1 MARQRQAAA
10 RLARTTHGLPGA
22 CGHART
28 AASPMG
34 QQLRQQGAAAELE
47 ERHRL
52 CAARCETP
60 RHRAATHGRSRTAF
74 AAVKESPAG
83 AFLCV
88 SVCGPVLGGCGA
100 HSLAAPVTQATWGR
114 STALSRAPARSG
126 DRRPRWQSRHV
137 APVWRPRESRSHPGA
152 CVQPSRPACGADAC
166 PAVRH
171 SRTRRRSPRAAPT
184 SACKCVA
191 RRAGGEEVAGRTLG
205 VATAVLPVAPADGS
219 RAWLSV
225 PRAAWLAAWCW
236 PNGWPLGPQLR
247 GKHPDLHAAA

>member
-1 MARQRQAAA
+1 MPAQLPLQRASSSGNRAR
-10 RLARTTHGLPGA
+10 RLSWKSAIGFAL
-22 CGHART
+22 
-28 AASPMG
+28 
-34 QQLRQQGAAAELE
+34 
-47 ERHRL
+47 
-52 CAARCETP
+52 RCETP

-88 SVCGPVLGGCGA
+88 SVCGTVLGGCGA

-205 VATAVLPVAPADGS
+205 VATAVLPVPLPTALAPGS
-219 RAWLSV
+219 LC
-225 PRAAWLAAWCW
+225 PGQ
-236 PNGWPLGPQLR
+236 PG
-247 GKHPDLHAAA
+247 